1 MRTSLIIASLILC
14 CCMNLMNA
22 QDTVTRKRIH
32 KTTVRILSDPSFIC
46 YGVLYEVNDSSI
58 LISSRRLKH
67 YNSDKVETLKF
78 PVGDLKLIHTRKT
91 GNGGKGAW
99 IGAASGVALG
109 TLFGVLSG
117 GNAVLN
123 RGDAMVV
130 GAVFGFVVGVPTG
143 FTVGRIAGHKKT
155 QINGSMDKFNLIKD
169 ELTDYAIQKY
179 QNIGEWYYIKC
190 GVTDINNCTLD
201 EFECLWSKAKRL
213 KNTGISLTVVGTTLA
228 TFAGV
233 VLLTDPYSWTGAEA
247 KEWPYTYSWWLFGA
261 IGVPTGILLDLIG
274 IPCIYKGSSRKS
286 QLKNTPYYKSQSV
299 AALNLNPTIL
309 RNHINN
315 TYSIGLTAKISF

>member
-1 MRTSLIIASLILC
+1 
-14 CCMNLMNA
+14 MNLMNA
-22 QDTVTRKRIH
+22 QDTVTQKRIY
-32 KTTVRILSDPSFIC
+32 KTKVRILSDPSFTS

-67 YNSDKVETLKF
+67 YNSGDVETSRF
-78 PVGDLKLIHTRKT
+78 PVGDLKLIHTRKK

-99 IGAASGVALG
+99 IGAVSGVALG
-109 TLFGVLSG
+109 ALIGMASG
-117 GNAVLN
+117 GNGVLN
-123 RGDAMVV
+123 TGDATAI

-143 FTVGRIAGHKKT
+143 FISGRIAGHKKIP
-155 QINGSMDKFNLIKD
+155 INGSMDEFNLIKD

-190 GVTDINNCTLD
+190 GVTDINNCTPD

-213 KNTGISLTVVGTTLA
+213 KNTGISLTVVGTALA

-233 VLLTDPYSWTGAEA
+233 VLLTDPYSWTGAG
-247 KEWPYTYSWWLFGA
+247 WPHTYSWWLFGV
-261 IGVPTGILLDLIG
+261 IGVPTGIVLDLIG
-274 IPCIYKGSSRKS
+274 IPCIVKGRNRLN
-286 QLKNTPYYKSQSV
+286 QLKNTPYYKSQSAV
-299 AALNLNPTIL
+299 ALNLNPTIL

-315 TYSIGLTAKISF
+315 TYSVGLTAKISF

>member
-1 MRTSLIIASLILC
+1 
-14 CCMNLMNA
+14 MNA
-22 QDTVTRKRIH
+22 QDTVTQKRIY
-32 KTTVRILSDPSFIC
+32 KTKVRILSDPSFTS

-58 LISSRRLKH
+58 LISNRRLKH
-67 YNSDKVETLKF
+67 YNSGDVETSRF
-78 PVGDLKLIHTRKT
+78 PVGDLKLIHTRKK

-99 IGAASGVALG
+99 IGAVSGVALG
-109 TLFGVLSG
+109 ALIGMASG
-117 GNAVLN
+117 GNGVLN
-123 RGDAMVV
+123 TGDATAI

-143 FTVGRIAGHKKT
+143 FISGRIAGHKKIP
-155 QINGSMDKFNLIKD
+155 INGSMDEFNLIKD

-190 GVTDINNCTLD
+190 GVTDINNCTPD

-213 KNTGISLTVVGTTLA
+213 KNTGISLTVVGTALA

-247 KEWPYTYSWWLFGA
+247 KEWPYTYSWWLFGV
-261 IGVPTGILLDLIG
+261 IGVPTGIVLDLIG

-286 QLKNTPYYKSQSV
+286 QLKNTPYYKSQSAV
-299 AALNLNPTIL
+299 ALNLNPTIL